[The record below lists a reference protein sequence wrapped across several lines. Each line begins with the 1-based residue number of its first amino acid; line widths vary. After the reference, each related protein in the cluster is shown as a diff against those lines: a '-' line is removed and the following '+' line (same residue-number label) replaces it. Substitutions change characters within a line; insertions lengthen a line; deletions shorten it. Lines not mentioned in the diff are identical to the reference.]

1 MKEREYGIEERLA
14 GLVQP
19 DTLLPSQYFDRVRR
33 RGQYDGERR
42 LMIAILE
49 DAVDVYV
56 KQSVAHDA
64 RGQQLFRPAGGPC
77 RVCGGDVA
85 RHVEATQAREER
97 IERVVAVIGSALVV
111 LVFAVTTGLGL
122 IEGVLAYAG
131 AGALV
136 FYLAR
141 KTFR

>member
-1 MKEREYGIEERLA
+1 M
-14 GLVQP
+14 
-19 DTLLPSQYFDRVRR
+19 
-33 RGQYDGERR
+33 
-42 LMIAILE
+42 
-49 DAVDVYV
+49 
-56 KQSVAHDA
+56 
-64 RGQQLFRPAGGPC
+64 
-77 RVCGGDVA
+77 A

-136 FYLAR
+136 FYAAR

>member
-1 MKEREYGIEERLA
+1 
-14 GLVQP
+14 
-19 DTLLPSQYFDRVRR
+19 
-33 RGQYDGERR
+33 
-42 LMIAILE
+42 
-49 DAVDVYV
+49 
-56 KQSVAHDA
+56 
-64 RGQQLFRPAGGPC
+64 
-77 RVCGGDVA
+77 
-85 RHVEATQAREER
+85 
-97 IERVVAVIGSALVV
+97 VAVIGSALVV

>member
-1 MKEREYGIEERLA
+1 
-14 GLVQP
+14 
-19 DTLLPSQYFDRVRR
+19 
-33 RGQYDGERR
+33 
-42 LMIAILE
+42 
-49 DAVDVYV
+49 
-56 KQSVAHDA
+56 
-64 RGQQLFRPAGGPC
+64 
-77 RVCGGDVA
+77 VA

-136 FYLAR
+136 FYAAR

>member
-1 MKEREYGIEERLA
+1 M
-14 GLVQP
+14 
-19 DTLLPSQYFDRVRR
+19 
-33 RGQYDGERR
+33 
-42 LMIAILE
+42 
-49 DAVDVYV
+49 
-56 KQSVAHDA
+56 
-64 RGQQLFRPAGGPC
+64 
-77 RVCGGDVA
+77 A

-122 IEGVLAYAG
+122 IEGMLAYAG